1 MTAATDLASVRAATG
16 GTGPDDAPVPV
27 ARLRGSVELTK
38 REVFDACQAL
48 AAADPVLVA
57 AGRTGEAAALFHLFE
72 LFEER
77 LTA

>member
-1 MTAATDLASVRAATG
+1 MTAAADVASARDVTG

-27 ARLRGSVELTK
+27 TRLRGSVELTK

-57 AGRTGEAAALFHLFE
+57 AGRTVEAAALFDLFE

-77 LTA
+77 LTG